1 MSYIN
6 GYPKKNNEKKDTH
19 LSKHTET
26 KKKHAVKNGVSTP
39 QSTRR
44 GRSVYAAF
52 AQRGGGNAGWAAEKK
67 DEVNVGQMHI
77 CIISKFFVWMGQLFF
92 EWEISEHL
100 DFTFGTFAISFLGEH
115 GRTGFH
121 VRFRSFFLALGFCG
135 RKTSSTKNIPLKIP
149 VGTTCDG
156 TQR

>member
-67 DEVNVGQMHI
+67 MRLTWGRCIFVSSPNFLFGWDSFFLNGKFLSIWILHLEPSRFLFWVNMAEPA
-77 CIISKFFVWMGQLFF
+77 SMFV
-92 EWEISEHL
+92 
-100 DFTFGTFAISFLGEH
+100 FG
-115 GRTGFH
+115 
-121 VRFRSFFLALGFCG
+121 VFFLALGFCG